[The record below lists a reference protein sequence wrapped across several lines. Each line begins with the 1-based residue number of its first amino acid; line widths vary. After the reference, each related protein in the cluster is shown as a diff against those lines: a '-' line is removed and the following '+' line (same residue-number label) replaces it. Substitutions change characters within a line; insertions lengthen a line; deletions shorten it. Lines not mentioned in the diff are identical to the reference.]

1 MNAVENSIEA
11 KDTIDTS
18 KAKLVYYLY
27 LAGLVFGI
35 TGVVGVVMAY
45 LERKDES
52 IPDWLKT
59 HYTYQIKTFWIGAIF
74 MIVGGLLALVF
85 IGYFVLL
92 AWVVWLVIRALKG
105 MKALDKKE
113 AIS

>member
-1 MNAVENSIEA
+1 MNAVENSIET

-18 KAKLVYYLY
+18 KAKWVYYLY
-27 LAGLVFGI
+27 LAGLVLGI

-52 IPDWLKT
+52 TPDWLKT

-74 MIVGGLLALVF
+74 MVVGGLLALVV

-92 AWVVWLVIRALKG
+92 VWVVWLIIRALKG

-113 AIS
+113 PIS